1 MNKRRVLLM
10 AVQLGIGGS
19 ERQLT
24 EIAKTLDRNQFE
36 PYVACFESHGIRGD
50 ELRAAGVPIVEFGV
64 NSFLKPKALLEGLR
78 LSRFIRT
85 QKIDIVHSFDVPM
98 NVFAIPFAKFA
109 STPVVISSQRAHRD
123 LSSRPYRQLL
133 RLGDQLVDGIVVN
146 CLDIQ
151 RHLMQDE
158 GIPRDRI
165 HLCYNGI
172 NLDRFRA
179 GSTHN
184 EVPVIG
190 VVCNLREEK
199 DLPAL
204 LRAFQKVAYSRP
216 ARLRIVGSGPVE
228 DGLKALAA
236 QLQLGEKAEFIPTQQ
251 DVSGYLRSIDFFVLP
266 SRSEALSNALMEAM
280 ACGCACIASN
290 VGGNPELVGEGR
302 GMLFESGN
310 DEELA
315 RCLMKL
321 MDEPALAQ
329 QMREAATRFVS
340 SHFTIAASSHRMME
354 IYRSFLN

>member
-24 EIAKTLDRNQFE
+24 EIAKALDRNQFE
-36 PYVACFESHGIRGD
+36 PCVGCFESHGIRGD
-50 ELRAAGVPIVEFGV
+50 ELREAGIPIVEFNV

-98 NVFAIPFAKFA
+98 NVFAVPFAKFA
-109 STPVVISSQRAHRD
+109 GTSVVLSSQRAHRD

-146 CLDIQ
+146 CLDMQ
-151 RHLMQDE
+151 RHLIQDE
-158 GIPRDRI
+158 SIPRDRI
-165 HLCYNGI
+165 HLCYNGM
-172 NLDRFRA
+172 NLDRFRTGNA
-179 GSTHN
+179 HN

-190 VVCNLREEK
+190 VVCNLRAEK
-199 DLPAL
+199 DLPSL
-204 LRAFQKVAYSRP
+204 LRAFQKVAASRP
-216 ARLRIVGSGPVE
+216 AKLLIVGSGPVE
-228 DGLKALAA
+228 NELKALAE
-236 QLQLGEKAEFIPTQQ
+236 QLQLGTKAEFISTQQ

-302 GMLFESGN
+302 GMLFAPGN
-310 DEELA
+310 DGELA
-315 RCLMKL
+315 ACLMKL

-329 QMREAATRFVS
+329 QMREAATSFVA
-340 SHFTIAASSHRMME
+340 SHFTIAASSQRMMQ